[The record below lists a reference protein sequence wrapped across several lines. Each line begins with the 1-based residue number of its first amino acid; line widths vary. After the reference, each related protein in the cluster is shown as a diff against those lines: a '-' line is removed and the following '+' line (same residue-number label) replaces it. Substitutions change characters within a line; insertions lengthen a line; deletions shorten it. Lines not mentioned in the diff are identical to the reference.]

1 MTFAK
6 AFADTYRFSI
16 AFLLACPLLALV
28 PVAFEM
34 LQHVAE
40 VHIGMYDSI
49 AAAKATE
56 QNPLRLAFGMVKVL
70 SLIAPGYWITRFLAW
85 RDPRAA
91 ARIDPRAVLLYAGVV
106 AFHAALSALQ
116 LFALPPTIGVLLA
129 GFAIGQAISGLVPAW
144 TVAAALGNPAI
155 GPVASARL
163 MLAQLPF
170 TVALMLATVLPLMIP
185 HYVLGAAAI
194 FAGRALLWPVLLVDA
209 LLVGWLCAVMLAG
222 GYVTAMRAA
231 ATAGI
236 ALDRAP
242 RPAIAA

>member
-6 AFADTYRFSI
+6 AFADTYRGSI
-16 AFLLACPLLALV
+16 AFLIACPLLALV

-34 LQHVAE
+34 VQHVVE
-40 VHIGMYDSI
+40 VHIGMYDGI

-56 QNPLRLAFGMVKVL
+56 HHPLRLAFGMMKVL
-70 SLIAPGYWITRFLAW
+70 SLIVPGYWITRFLAW

-91 ARIDPRAVLLYAGVV
+91 ARVDTRAAVLYAGVV

-116 LFALPPTIGVLLA
+116 LFVLPSTVGVRLA
-129 GFAIGQAISGLVPAW
+129 GFAIGQVISGLVPAW

-163 MLAQLPF
+163 MLRQLPF
-170 TVALMLATVLPLMIP
+170 TVALMLATILPLMIP

-194 FAGRALLWPVLLVDA
+194 FAGRALLWPVLLADA
-209 LLVGWLCAVMLAG
+209 LLVGWLCAVMLAA
-222 GYVTAMRAA
+222 GYVAATRAA
-231 ATAGI
+231 AAAGI
-236 ALDRAP
+236 TLDPPSRA
-242 RPAIAA
+242 AIAA